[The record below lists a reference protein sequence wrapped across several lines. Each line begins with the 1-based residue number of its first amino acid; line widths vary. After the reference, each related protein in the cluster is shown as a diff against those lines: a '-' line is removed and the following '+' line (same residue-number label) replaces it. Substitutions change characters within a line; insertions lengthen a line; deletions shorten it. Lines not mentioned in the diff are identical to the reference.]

1 MDWRVQPMQGPPRFC
16 CETLGFSRAFSL
28 GYSAV
33 AADLPVPA
41 AVQRSVAKLLDLELG
56 RATLDPAKQNRS
68 RPGGGRVAHRNGG
81 PGMSRRGSDGCFL
94 GTSSPETTD
103 LPMN

>member
-68 RPGGGRVAHRNGG
+68 RPRGGVLPTEMVALACQGGAAMGVSWEHLHRK
-81 PGMSRRGSDGCFL
+81 PRIC
-94 GTSSPETTD
+94 P
-103 LPMN
+103 